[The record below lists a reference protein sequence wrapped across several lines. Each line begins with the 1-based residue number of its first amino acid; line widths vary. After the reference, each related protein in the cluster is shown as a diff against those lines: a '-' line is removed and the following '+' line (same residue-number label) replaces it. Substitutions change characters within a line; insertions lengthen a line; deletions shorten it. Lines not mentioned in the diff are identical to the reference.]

1 VAGHTPDHTPKRTTR
16 QAEITRSE
24 ASAPRS
30 VRPPGAGRSQVG
42 WDTALA
48 RAVSP
53 LLPKRRSDR
62 VKGWSYVVPVVLVLA
77 GMLFATSAETS
88 RGTELRSDRRV
99 ALRDLIGERRAE
111 VASLSGRRDRL
122 SRQVEDQ
129 TGLLASSDGRV
140 REEQR
145 RADAVRGEAG
155 LTAVRGPGV
164 TVVLDDAPYR
174 PDQPLPR
181 GATPD
186 DLVVHQQDVQ
196 AVVNAVWAGGAEAMS
211 IMGVRVIST
220 SAVRC
225 VGNTLLLHDRVYSP
239 PFRIRAIGDPRQILA
254 ELDQSPGV
262 RLYRAAAEDFGL
274 GYEVTVR
281 ENVRIPAFEG
291 AEALSY
297 ARVTR

>member
-1 VAGHTPDHTPKRTTR
+1 
-16 QAEITRSE
+16 
-24 ASAPRS
+24 
-30 VRPPGAGRSQVG
+30 
-42 WDTALA
+42 
-48 RAVSP
+48 
-53 LLPKRRSDR
+53 
-62 VKGWSYVVPVVLVLA
+62 VKGWSYVVPVVLLLA
-77 GMLFATSAETS
+77 GMLFATSAETA

-111 VASLSGRRDRL
+111 VASLSDRRDRL
-122 SRQVEDQ
+122 ARQVEDQ
-129 TGLLASSDGRV
+129 TGRLARSDGRV
-140 REEQR
+140 QDERR
-145 RADAVRGEAG
+145 RADTLRREAG

-174 PDQPLPR
+174 PDQPLPD

-196 AVVNAVWAGGAEAMS
+196 AVVNALWAGGAEAMS

-239 PFRIRAIGDPRQILA
+239 PFRIRAIGDPRRIVA

-274 GYEVTVR
+274 GYDVTVR
-281 ENVRIPAFEG
+281 ENVKIPAFEG
-291 AEALSY
+291 AEALGY